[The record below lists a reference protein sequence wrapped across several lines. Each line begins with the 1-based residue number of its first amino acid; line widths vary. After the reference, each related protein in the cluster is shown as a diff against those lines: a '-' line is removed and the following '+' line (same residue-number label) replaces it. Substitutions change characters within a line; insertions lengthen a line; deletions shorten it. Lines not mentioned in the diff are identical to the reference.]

1 MTKYDA
7 LLPKPVKPRQRPK
20 LAFLADAMGGID
32 AVIETIID
40 WHDKGNTW
48 TDIALQFEK
57 DHGIR
62 VSREQVRQWY
72 LAATREGQE

>member
-1 MTKYDA
+1 MTDYDA
-7 LLPKPVKPRQRPK
+7 LLRPPAKPRQRPK
-20 LAFLADAMGGID
+20 LEFLAEAMGGID
-32 AVIETIID
+32 QVVETIID
-40 WHDKGNTW
+40 WHDAGNSW

-72 LAATREGQE
+72 LAATRGGAE